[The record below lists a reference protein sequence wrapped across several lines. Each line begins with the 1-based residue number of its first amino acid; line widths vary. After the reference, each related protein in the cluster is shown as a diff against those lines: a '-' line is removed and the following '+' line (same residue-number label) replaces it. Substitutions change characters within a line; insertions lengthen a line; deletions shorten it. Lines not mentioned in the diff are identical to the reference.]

1 MADYQYHCT
10 GAVYQ
15 RCHDGTTIAIRG
27 KILGS
32 KKENEK
38 DDKKKY
44 KDKNEKEKENDDKN
58 ENDEKENKLE
68 RQHKLETQ
76 E

>member
-15 RCHDGTTIAIRG
+15 RCHDGTTIAKSG

-44 KDKNEKEKENDDKN
+44 KDKNEKEKEND
-58 ENDEKENKLE
+58 EKENKLE